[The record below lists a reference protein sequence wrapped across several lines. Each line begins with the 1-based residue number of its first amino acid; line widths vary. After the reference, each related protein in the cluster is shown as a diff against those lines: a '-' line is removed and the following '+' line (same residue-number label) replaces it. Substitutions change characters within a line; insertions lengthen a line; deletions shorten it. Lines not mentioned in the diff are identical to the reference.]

1 MKGYPCYLERD
12 GEGRWAGFALDLPV
26 YAWGKA
32 TPEEVERSLAKGLA
46 LALLAFQEEGRP
58 LPPPGR
64 PLTPEEEAERDRE
77 GYLLVYVEPHPVN
90 PTSLELRRALK
101 ASGLTAREVAKRM
114 GTTPSALSRLLDPFY
129 FGHSLESLRRFAQA
143 LGGEVRVQVVARGE
157 G

>member
-58 LPPPGR
+58 LPLPAVP
-64 PLTPEEEAERDRE
+64 
-77 GYLLVYVEPHPVN
+77 
-90 PTSLELRRALK
+90 
-101 ASGLTAREVAKRM
+101 
-114 GTTPSALSRLLDPFY
+114 DP
-129 FGHSLESLRRFAQA
+129 
-143 LGGEVRVQVVARGE
+143 
-157 G
+157 